1 MAVEGVHDSNIYLSS
16 LVEEFEV
23 SGVQNLTDINGSYEL
38 SNGIVLLP
46 QTADQFNAVPA
57 NRWFRTFNSSNGSA
71 QFFLYFEKNGTT
83 WNLVYVT
90 FNFSSLQGSK
100 TTYGL
105 TTTQG
110 NINNPWELDLSGLS
124 VGSAAFGAVIKAIGF
139 AISKLNSIQNIS
151 FNQGVQEAPAL
162 VVGKDL
168 SSTQIDGPTQTM
180 VSVDKILNNNDLI
193 RTLVGKNN
201 ISGQFE
207 YGDNLLNF
215 SKACLDNF
223 SVSAT
228 INELP
233 QASFDFTIYG
243 SLSGTSNSVS
253 STASGDNII
262 EEISAEGLIA
272 TFDKG
277 GTNAVQSFNY
287 SEIYNKQA
295 IYGIGSNEPEDIKF
309 VNPVQQEASI
319 SIEVED
325 YETEE
330 TFSFLSGSKDRNRT
344 IKLEISGD
352 SSILNTFELENAY
365 LVNESIGA
373 GIGNTIVA
381 NLTYRGYKKV

>member
-1 MAVEGVHDSNIYLSS
+1 MAVEGVHDSNIYIT
-16 LVEEFEV
+16 
-23 SGVQNLTDINGSYEL
+23 TDES
-38 SNGIVLLP
+38 V
-46 QTADQFNAVPA
+46 T
-57 NRWFRTFNSSNGSA
+57 TF
-71 QFFLYFEKNGTT
+71 
-83 WNLVYVT
+83 
-90 FNFSSLQGSK
+90 
-100 TTYGL
+100 
-105 TTTQG
+105 
-110 NINNPWELDLSGLS
+110 DLSGSSTSSANQTYTVVTYTDSLAIWRAPDNSFVFGSTWQYRREGGSIFFDLITNDGNTNFNITLLTDQPFIMFPWHITPEYDQGPDAGNVIYSNFVLS
-124 VGSAAFGAVIKAIGF
+124 SDLT
-139 AISKLNSIQNIS
+139 KLKSIQNVSIS
-151 FNQGVQEAPAL
+151 QNVQEDASL

-168 SSTQIDGPTQTM
+168 SSTQINGPTQTT
-180 VSVDKILNNNDLI
+180 VSVDKILNNQDAI
-193 RTLVGKNN
+193 SRATYSKNGVLRKSS

-207 YGDNLLNF
+207 YGDNILAFN
-215 SKACLDNF
+215 KACLDNF

-228 INELP
+228 INDLP

-243 SLSGTSNSVS
+243 SMSGSNTSVPPANQ
-253 STASGDNII
+253 N
-262 EEISAEGLIA
+262 EEQSLQEIKAEGLIV

-277 GTNAVQSFNY
+277 ATNAVQSFNY

-309 VNPVQQEASI
+309 IGPVQQEASI

-352 SSILNTFELENAY
+352 SSILNKFELENAY

>member
-1 MAVEGVHDSNIYLSS
+1 MAVEGVHDSNIYL
-16 LVEEFEV
+16 LV
-23 SGVQNLTDINGSYEL
+23 
-38 SNGIVLLP
+38 
-46 QTADQFNAVPA
+46 DQAMV
-57 NRWFRTFNSSNGSA
+57 RM
-71 QFFLYFEKNGTT
+71 K
-83 WNLVYVT
+83 
-90 FNFSSLQGSK
+90 
-100 TTYGL
+100 
-105 TTTQG
+105 
-110 NINNPWELDLSGLS
+110 
-124 VGSAAFGAVIKAIGF
+124 
-139 AISKLNSIQNIS
+139 SIQNVSIS
-151 FNQGVQEAPAL
+151 QNVQEDASL

-168 SSTQIDGPTQTM
+168 SSTQINGPTQTT
-180 VSVDKILNNNDLI
+180 VSVDKILNNNDYI
-193 RTLVGKNN
+193 RTLAGFNN

-228 INELP
+228 INDLP

-243 SLSGTSNSVS
+243 SMSGASTSLS
-253 STASGDNII
+253 STAAEDNNL

-272 TFDKG
+272 TFDKSS
-277 GTNAVQSFNY
+277 TNAVQSFNY

-309 VNPVQQEASI
+309 IGPVQQEASI